1 MTADPVHHAAKEP
14 GTPASAGEREARP
27 VFALS
32 PQALRHRLRQPE
44 PLLLL
49 DVRRPDSL
57 SQQPCGILGAI
68 PVILKIDGPDL
79 PDVER
84 SIEIALYGND
94 ERDTD
99 SAQVANWLATAG
111 YRNLWRLEGGLAAW
125 QAANLPLW
133 QMRFGARHCEALH
146 WTPLRRLKPWHR
158 ARSNTPATDF
168 LRGLSLPLLRE
179 VAVLRVGVIE
189 TIAASWR
196 GEAALV
202 QAQRLMLCIA
212 SAASRHRAE
221 LHDFEGDGTTLYFAD
236 CGSAL
241 RAAFAIRRELCLAR
255 SADDGVP
262 LVRLALD
269 SAPLTLG
276 HVGAEAPGLRCLIG
290 PCVPTAL
297 RILKQAPPGGIVVTA
312 RVLKLGAET
321 APELG
326 TRFKRMPNRLHVRNA
341 EQSLPVFLSLP
352 DPADIAAA
360 DSTSSTHD

>member
-1 MTADPVHHAAKEP
+1 MSGSEVA
-14 GTPASAGEREARP
+14 P
-27 VFALS
+27 VFLLS
-32 PQALRHRLRQPE
+32 PQGLDHRVQQPE

-57 SQQPCGILGAI
+57 SRQPFGIRGAV
-68 PVILKIDGPDL
+68 PVILRSDGPDL
-79 PDVER
+79 PDMDR
-84 SIEIALYGND
+84 DLEIVVYGSD
-94 ERDTD
+94 ERDAD
-99 SAQVANWLATAG
+99 SAQVAQWLAAAG
-111 YRNLWRLEGGLAAW
+111 YRHLWRLEGGLAAW

-133 QMRFGARHCEALH
+133 QVRFGTRHCEALH
-146 WTPLRRLKPWHR
+146 WTPLRRLTPR
-158 ARSNTPATDF
+158 RSARPGIDAADF

-196 GEAALV
+196 GEVALA

-212 SAASRHRAE
+212 SEASRHRAE

-255 SADDGVP
+255 SADDSVP